1 MGKNQRRNA
10 YKPLSQKAI
19 KRIMNSNPQA
29 TLEITPRISC
39 LPDQP
44 CIRLTRHM
52 EYDSL
57 NPEEI
62 IAQFVAFLSDCKSRY
77 DEDMRLI
84 DEYQLQKQD
93 LDHFAEMAENL
104 DRTQSA
110 RFYRTLRDV
119 WRKRRQCKNE
129 AELLRPVID
138 FIESNKDA
146 LNQLPIVQGKIR
158 QAREIIDQ
166 REYLVRT
173 SVLDDMLGN
182 TKDE

>member
-29 TLEITPRISC
+29 ALEIAPRISC
-39 LPDQP
+39 LPDRP

-57 NPEEI
+57 NPEEM

-110 RFYRTLRDV
+110 RFYRTLRDI

-138 FIESNKDA
+138 FIECYKDV
-146 LNQLPIVQGKIR
+146 LNQLPAVQGKVR
-158 QAREIIDQ
+158 QARETIDQ

-173 SVLDDMLGN
+173 TVLDGLMEETRN
-182 TKDE
+182 E